1 MAKLFDDDELYFEE
15 YKKNVQK
22 ECTDQAGYVR
32 ERQRRENKRRS
43 RERSSPCTSGLR
55 ESGKVCRLWHTVS
68 VCSLPCCSITWKN
81 F

>member
-32 ERQRRENKRRS
+32 RGRGEKTNE
-43 RERSSPCTSGLR
+43 EA
-55 ESGKVCRLWHTVS
+55 GKEAAPVQAA
-68 VCSLPCCSITWKN
+68 
-81 F
+81 